1 MKITTTTMLNIA
13 SLALIFLFYG
23 GAEISASGNLTAT
36 AVSNKSLLKNK
47 CNVTAFINIK
57 SGGLNVRDSASKDGG
72 IIETIPFDKEGTLAH
87 IIADSGDGSGWLQIN
102 KAETVRTQNVFSGKG
117 WVFSDLLAITI
128 IGESGRVKLYESDKH
143 SEVLTTIPVNTEVTL
158 FGCDGKRALVHYK
171 DFYGWI
177 EPENQCGSPATLC
190 I

>member
-1 MKITTTTMLNIA
+1 MKIKNMKITTTTMLNIA

-117 WVFSDLLAITI
+117 WVFLRFIGDYYYRRKWKSKTLRIRQTFRSFNYNSRKHRGNAI
-128 IGESGRVKLYESDKH
+128 RL
-143 SEVLTTIPVNTEVTL
+143 
-158 FGCDGKRALVHYK
+158 
-171 DFYGWI
+171 
-177 EPENQCGSPATLC
+177 
-190 I
+190 